1 MGAASSTVARN
12 GVQMT
17 RIQMAQRAYSSLQ
30 RRERDYV
37 RQQLDDEINSD
48 LEHQDEFKR
57 IFGGSASV
65 MGQQMNLSAEQQSA
79 ILGLALDVAKDQGV
93 REAVSN
99 SPAFQKLT
107 LMLAQSHE
115 SQQNL
120 AEIDIDNNNNSN
132 FRHENSSNNSHRIL
146 VGGAVVG
153 TSLLVQPGSED
164 DNKEEEEEGDETSHE
179 QETIILEQSSNY
191 IVEEQPDDDIVPAPV
206 AASSSSA
213 VPSNVTSVHLPTSEA
228 IRNLD
233 PTNPI
238 DAQLLTR
245 RQKFQNQ
252 LLQISQLFDRWLLN
266 SRDVSASNVVDS
278 MQKMVVIIAI
288 SYLSIIAVR
297 RINPT
302 VTVTFITSILKSQWD
317 SILGLFHQPQE
328 NASTRRKFS

>member
-153 TSLLVQPGSED
+153 TSLLVQPSSED
-164 DNKEEEEEGDETSHE
+164 DNKEEGDETSHE

>member
-1 MGAASSTVARN
+1 MGAATSTVARN

-57 IFGGSASV
+57 IFGGSASI
-65 MGQQMNLSAEQQSA
+65 MGQQMNLSTEQQST
-79 ILGLALDVAKDQGV
+79 ILGLALEVAKDQGV

-107 LMLAQSHE
+107 LMLAQTHE
-115 SQQNL
+115 NQQNL
-120 AEIDIDNNNNSN
+120 AEFDNNYNNNNNNNNNNNSSN

-146 VGGAVVG
+146 VGGAAVG
-153 TSLLVQPGSED
+153 TSLLVPTSTVSE
-164 DNKEEEEEGDETSHE
+164 DETSNE
-179 QETIILEQSSNY
+179 EETIQLEQSSDY
-191 IVEEQPDDDIVPAPV
+191 IVEEQPDDEEVPPTTT
-206 AASSSSA
+206 SSSSA
-213 VPSNVTSVHLPTSEA
+213 APSTVTSVHLPTSEA

-238 DAQLLTR
+238 DAGLLSR

-266 SRDVSASNVVDS
+266 SRDVSPSNVVDS

-302 VTVTFITSILKSQWD
+302 VTVTFITGILKSQWD
-317 SILGLFHQPQE
+317 SVLGLFHQSQE
-328 NASTRRKFS
+328 NASTRR

>member
-1 MGAASSTVARN
+1 MGAATSTVARN

-153 TSLLVQPGSED
+153 TSLLVQPSSED
-164 DNKEEEEEGDETSHE
+164 DNKEEEEAGDETSHE

>member
-120 AEIDIDNNNNSN
+120 AEIDIDNNNSN

-153 TSLLVQPGSED
+153 TSLLVQPSSED
-164 DNKEEEEEGDETSHE
+164 DNKEEGDETSHE

>member
-1 MGAASSTVARN
+1 
-12 GVQMT
+12 
-17 RIQMAQRAYSSLQ
+17 
-30 RRERDYV
+30 
-37 RQQLDDEINSD
+37 
-48 LEHQDEFKR
+48 
-57 IFGGSASV
+57 
-65 MGQQMNLSAEQQSA
+65 
-79 ILGLALDVAKDQGV
+79 
-93 REAVSN
+93 
-99 SPAFQKLT
+99 
-107 LMLAQSHE
+107 MLAQSHE

-120 AEIDIDNNNNSN
+120 AEIDIDNNNNNNNNNNSSNSN
-132 FRHENSSNNSHRIL
+132 FRHENSSSNSHRIL
-146 VGGAVVG
+146 AGGAVVG
-153 TSLLVQPGSED
+153 TSLLVPPSSVSED
-164 DNKEEEEEGDETSHE
+164 DDKDDDDETSTE

-191 IVEEQPDDDIVPAPV
+191 IVEEQPDDDVP
-206 AASSSSA
+206 AASSSS
-213 VPSNVTSVHLPTSEA
+213 VPSVVASVHLPTSEA

-302 VTVTFITSILKSQWD
+302 VTVTFITGILKSQWD
-317 SILGLFHQPQE
+317 SILGLFQPQE
-328 NASTRRKFS
+328 NASTRRKYS